1 MNPFKTIWNW
11 LCKPWSLKEPAMSDA
26 NEPANQAQPAVP
38 APAEPQQ
45 VIGEPAPPPA
55 LADPALSPLMQRV
68 KEAQDNQTAEGVAIR
83 RRWRHCFH
91 EAAHAF
97 VGRHYDEDT
106 DLIEVDVPAGQR
118 PKASM
123 GKKNLKDVFDAV
135 RAHGNGAQEAVESV
149 IRFFSYTLAGEL
161 MEIEVEQLLPPFGDR
176 VNNQWDTTCALLDSD
191 LKMIVKLGQEAG
203 FKHRND
209 LLQQAEQ
216 RVKNIIADDRAAYEA
231 LVIRLYDHGNIEQP
245 DLGDFLDA

>member
-1 MNPFKTIWNW
+1 MT
-11 LCKPWSLKEPAMSDA
+11 DA
-26 NEPANQAQPAVP
+26 NEPANQAQPAEP
-38 APAEPQQ
+38 APVEPQQ
-45 VIGEPAPPPA
+45 VIGEPAAPPA
-55 LADPALSPLMQRV
+55 PAAPALSALMQRV

-97 VGRHYDEDT
+97 VGHHYDEEI
-106 DLIEVDVPAGQR
+106 DLIEVDVPAGQH

-123 GKKNLKDVFDAV
+123 GMKNLKDVFAAV
-135 RAHGNGAQEAVESV
+135 KAHGNGAQEAVESV
-149 IRFFSYTLAGEL
+149 IRCFAYTVAGEL

-176 VNNQWDTTCALLDSD
+176 VNNEWDTKFSRLASD

-209 LLQQAEQ
+209 LVQQAEE
-216 RVKNIIADDRAAYEA
+216 RVKNIITDHRAAYEA

-245 DLGDFLDA
+245 ELGEFLDA